1 MKEIDMKEHLSAL
14 IDSELDTANS
24 AAVLRQLDAD
34 GELTQDLQ
42 DWQLISDA
50 MHDHP
55 ILSPDFMTRFSAR
68 LAAEPVVIAPHALK
82 RKRSF
87 LKRALVPFSAAASIA
102 FVGVAS
108 WQAYTGGMSVTS
120 PVPGAPAAIERVASN
135 ETVNVDADRI
145 HDYLVAHREDAGSPF
160 AGQDMVSISY
170 QVPQR

>member
-1 MKEIDMKEHLSAL
+1 MSAL
-14 IDSELDTANS
+14 IDSELDTAAG
-24 AAVLRQLDAD
+24 AAVLRQLGAD

-108 WQAYTGGMSVTS
+108 WQAYTGGMGATA
-120 PVPGAPAAIERVASN
+120 PLPGAPAAIERVASN
-135 ETVNVDADRI
+135 ETTANVDADRI

>member
-1 MKEIDMKEHLSAL
+1 MKEHLSAL
-14 IDSELDTANS
+14 IDSELDTAGS
-24 AAVLRQLDAD
+24 AAVLRQLGPD
-34 GELTQDLQ
+34 GELAQDLH

-108 WQAYTGGMSVTS
+108 WQAYTGMRGTL
-120 PVPGAPAAIERVASN
+120 PAPGAPVAVERMASN
-135 ETVNVDADRI
+135 DTVNVDADRI